1 MPLYEY
7 ECQKCGERFE
17 IIQKFSDPL
26 MTAHETC
33 GGVVK
38 KLLSAPA
45 IQFKGTGWYVT
56 DYARA
61 GKNENGSTKDGDS
74 SKKESKSSD
83 GKSSESKASESKS
96 EGKSESKSEGKSSDS
111 KSSSGSDSSTTTTA
125 AKSGDS
131 SKK

>member
-7 ECQKCGERFE
+7 QCQKCGERFE

-26 MTAHETC
+26 LTAHEAC
-33 GGVVK
+33 GGEVK

-45 IQFKGTGWYVT
+45 IQFKGSGWYIT

-61 GKNENGSTKDGDS
+61 GKNGSTKDGDT
-74 SKKESKSSD
+74 SKSES
-83 GKSSESKASESKS
+83 KSSESKASESKPAAS
-96 EGKSESKSEGKSSDS
+96 ASESKSESKTSES
-111 KSSSGSDSSTTTTA
+111 KSSFASDSRTTA
-125 AKSGDS
+125 TTVKSGDS

>member
-7 ECQKCGERFE
+7 QCQKCGERFE

-26 MTAHETC
+26 LTAHETC
-33 GGVVK
+33 GGEVK

-45 IQFKGTGWYVT
+45 IQFKGSGWYIT

-61 GKNENGSTKDGDS
+61 GTNGSTKDSDT
-74 SKKESKSSD
+74 SKSES
-83 GKSSESKASESKS
+83 KSSESKASESKPS
-96 EGKSESKSEGKSSDS
+96 ASASESKSESKASES
-111 KSSSGSDSSTTTTA
+111 KSSSSSDSSTTATTV
-125 AKSGDS
+125 KSGDS